1 MLRHIP
7 SGVPRFAP
15 RLGVDLLSSFNLV
28 ATLVKYL
35 SIAFLLPMFFAIGVG
50 EPFWP
55 FLASGLITLG
65 VGLGVQ
71 FATRGSDRVGIRE
84 GFLVVALLWL
94 ALPAFGALPYF
105 LAGEG
110 ALSDPLDAYFES
122 VSGFTATGA
131 TILTD
136 FGDLS
141 KSFAL
146 WRQFTQW
153 VGGMGILVLA
163 IAVLP
168 RLRVGGR
175 YLLHSE
181 LAGPTELE
189 RFTVSIR
196 DAARRLWVLYVALTG
211 VAILVLSIFGWTG
224 LDPAMDVY
232 EAAAHAFTTIA
243 IGGFST
249 QATSIAAFGSATQW
263 ALIGFMA
270 LAGINFLRLY
280 QAMVQRHPGV
290 VARDQEIRLYF
301 SLLLIGSALLFVEL
315 LGSGLDAGEETA
327 RDAIFQA
334 VSIMTTAGF
343 SSADYTA
350 WGSLAALTLLA
361 LMFIGASAGSTG
373 GSIKVVRHLL
383 MAKLLRREIEQAVH
397 REAVIPIRL
406 SGSVVEE
413 RMLRSVAG
421 YIVLYVAILAIGSIG
436 LVIESR
442 RGGID
447 VEAFEAISAAAAT
460 LGNVGPSFGFAGPTG
475 SYAPFSDVSKGILIS
490 LMWLGRLEILPVLVL
505 LTRAYWRA

>member
-1 MLRHIP
+1 MRRSTLRGLAITP
-7 SGVPRFAP
+7 P
-15 RLGVDLLSSFNLV
+15 RLGVDVFGSIDLV
-28 ATLVKYL
+28 GTLVKYL
-35 SIAFLLPMFFAIGVG
+35 SIAFLMPLFLAIGVG
-50 EPFWP
+50 DPFWP

-65 VGLGVQ
+65 AGLLMQ
-71 FATRGSDRVGIRE
+71 YLTPESDSVGIRE
-84 GFLVVALLWL
+84 GFLVVAMLWL
-94 ALPAFGALPYF
+94 LLPAFGALPYF
-105 LAGEG
+105 LDGEG
-110 ALSDPLDAYFES
+110 SLSRPLDAYFES

-153 VGGMGILVLA
+153 IGGMGILVLA

-175 YLLHSE
+175 HLLHNE

-189 RFTVSIR
+189 RVTISIR
-196 DAARRLWVLYVALTG
+196 DVARSLWVLYVALTG
-211 VAILVLSIFGWTG
+211 LAILVLSIIGWTG
-224 LDPAMDVY
+224 LDPAMSVY

-243 IGGFST
+243 LGGFST
-249 QATSIAAFGSATQW
+249 QAGSLSVFSGATQW
-263 ALIGFMA
+263 AVIAFVA

-280 QAMVQRHPGV
+280 QAVLQRRPGIV
-290 VARDQEIRLYF
+290 GRDQEIRLYF
-301 SLLLIGSALLFVEL
+301 ALLAAGSVLLLAEL
-315 LGSGLDAGEETA
+315 VGSGIETGEEA
-327 RDAIFQA
+327 VRHAVFQA
-334 VSIMTTAGF
+334 TSIMTTAGF
-343 SSADYTA
+343 ASADYTA
-350 WGSLAALTLLA
+350 WGSLAALTLLT

-383 MAKLLRREIEQAVH
+383 MGKLLRRELEQVVH
-397 REAVIPIRL
+397 REAVIPVRL
-406 SGSVVEE
+406 SGSTVDE

-421 YIVLYVAILAIGSIG
+421 FIVIYVVILALGSIG

-447 VEAFEAISAAAAT
+447 VQAFEAIGAAAAA
-460 LGNVGPSFGFAGPTG
+460 LGNVGPAFGFAGPFG

-490 LMWLGRLEILPVLVL
+490 LMWLGRLEIIPVVVL
-505 LTRAYWRA
+505 LTRTYWRA

>member
-1 MLRHIP
+1 MRRNIVR
-7 SGVPRFAP
+7 GVPLVPP
-15 RLGVDLLSSFNLV
+15 RLGVDLPSTFNLIG
-28 ATLVKYL
+28 TLVTYL
-35 SIAFLLPMFFAIGVG
+35 SVAFLLPMFFAIGVG
-50 EPFWP
+50 DAFWP
-55 FLASGLITLG
+55 FLASAAITLG
-65 VGLGVQ
+65 VGLGAQ
-71 FATRGSDRVGIRE
+71 ALTRGRDRVGIRE

-94 ALPAFGALPYF
+94 LLPAFGALPYF

-110 ALSDPLDAYFES
+110 SLERPLDAYFES

-131 TILTD
+131 TIIND
-136 FGDLS
+136 FESLS

-168 RLRVGGR
+168 RMRVGGR

-196 DAARRLWVLYVALTG
+196 EAARRLWVLYVALTG
-211 VAILVLSIFGWTG
+211 LAILVLSIFGWTG
-224 LDPAMDVY
+224 IDPAMDVY
-232 EAAAHAFTTIA
+232 EAAAHAFTSISL
-243 IGGFST
+243 GGFST
-249 QATSIAAFGSATQW
+249 QATSIGAFGSATQW

-270 LAGINFLRLY
+270 VAGINFLRLY
-280 QAMVQRHPGV
+280 QAMVQRQPGV
-290 VARDQEIRLYF
+290 VARDQEIRLYA
-301 SLLLIGSALLFVEL
+301 LLLLVGSALLLAEL
-315 LGSGLDAGEETA
+315 IGNGIETGETA
-327 RDAIFQA
+327 VRQAMFSA

-343 SSADYTA
+343 SVADYTT
-350 WGSLAALTLLA
+350 WGPLAALTLLA
-361 LMFIGASAGSTG
+361 LMFVGATAGSTG
-373 GSIKVVRHLL
+373 GSIKVIRHLL
-383 MAKLLRREIEQAVH
+383 MGKLLRREMEQIVH

-406 SGSVVEE
+406 SGTSVDE

-421 YIVLYVAILAIGSIG
+421 YIVLYVAILGIGSIG

-447 VEAFEAISAAAAT
+447 VQAFEAIGAAAAA
-460 LGNVGPSFGFAGPTG
+460 LGNIGPAFGFAGPVG
-475 SYAPFSDVSKGILIS
+475 SYAPFSDVSKGILIA

-505 LTRAYWRA
+505 LTRTYWRA

>member
-1 MLRHIP
+1 MRRYIVR
-7 SGVPRFAP
+7 GVPLAAP
-15 RLGVDLLSSFNLV
+15 RLGVDLLSSLNLV

-35 SIAFLLPMFFAIGVG
+35 SIAFLLPMFVAVGVG
-50 EPFWP
+50 DPFWP
-55 FLASGLITLG
+55 FLAAAVITLG
-65 VGLGVQ
+65 AGLLVQ
-71 FATRGSDRVGIRE
+71 TVTRNSDRVGIRE

-94 ALPAFGALPYF
+94 LLPAFGALPYF
-105 LAGEG
+105 FVGEG
-110 ALSDPLDAYFES
+110 SLSRPLDAYFES

-131 TILTD
+131 TIVTD

-141 KSFAL
+141 TSLAL

-211 VAILVLSIFGWTG
+211 IAILVLSIFGWTG

-232 EAAAHAFTTIA
+232 EAASHAFTSIA
-243 IGGFST
+243 LGGFST
-249 QATSIAAFGSATQW
+249 QATSAGAFGSATQW

-270 LAGINFLRLY
+270 IAGINFLRLY
-280 QAMVQRHPGV
+280 QAMVQRRPSV
-290 VARDQEIRLYF
+290 VGRDQEIRLYV
-301 SLLLIGSALLFVEL
+301 LLLL
-315 LGSGLDAGEETA
+315 LGSGLLLAELVGTGVEAGEEA
-327 RDAIFQA
+327 VRDAVFQA

-343 SSADYTA
+343 SNADYAA

-361 LMFIGASAGSTG
+361 LMFVGATAGSTG
-373 GSIKVVRHLL
+373 GSIKVLRHLL
-383 MAKLLRREIEQAVH
+383 MGKLLRREIEQAVH

-406 SGSVVEE
+406 SGAAVNE

-421 YIVLYVAILAIGSIG
+421 YIVLYVAILAIGSIA

-447 VEAFEAISAAAAT
+447 VQAFEAIGAAAAA
-460 LGNVGPSFGFAGPTG
+460 LGNVGPAFGFAGPLG
-475 SYAPFSDVSKGILIS
+475 SYAPFSDVSKGILIA

-505 LTRAYWRA
+505 LTRTYWRA